1 MKQQVPISGIIA
13 ALSTPVFL
21 GMAPIFGKLAIK
33 GGADPFTVAALRTL
47 VAAGFLWVMYLIF
60 FRKYIFIYPAGL
72 IGCIVIGCVNGI
84 GSLFYYSGL
93 SMVDAS
99 LAQLVNGLYL
109 VFAVILSHI
118 GGQKADL
125 RTQIR
130 ILLSLVALMLLTG
143 FGNGAANWVGV
154 GLMLANA
161 LMFAGTVILS
171 QYVLYE
177 MPAHTATLYILSTM
191 AVVVTMVWLA
201 VGQPLSEA
209 SLETTALPIFILGL
223 TTLTSRLAMFAG
235 VKFMGGVQ
243 TAILAIAEIG
253 VALTLAFFLL
263 GDRLS
268 PVQVGGVVLLGLT
281 ILLIRQRDLL
291 PRGYNPAAL
300 VVANMANVQFQR
312 IAFHRAFGTSEMDN
326 EYGTMAALTTQEI
339 MAIKRMMGAESG
351 AIDPFPIHKSNQLA
365 ASMADF
371 QDILES
377 NEFKRIEQSAI
388 SKTSSSTTLPAVSG
402 SGSPKQSQPKGRS
415 PEGD

>member
-13 ALSTPVFL
+13 ALSTPIFL
-21 GMAPIFGKLAIK
+21 GVAPIFGKLAIK

-47 VAAGFLWVMYLIF
+47 VAVGFLWVMYLIF
-60 FRKYIFIYPAGL
+60 FRKYIYIYPAGL
-72 IGCIVIGCVNGI
+72 IGCVVIGCVNGI

-130 ILLSLVALMLLTG
+130 ILLALVALLLLTG
-143 FGNGAANWVGV
+143 FGHGAANWVGV

-177 MPAHTATLYILSTM
+177 MPARTATLYILSTM

-209 SLETTALPIFILGL
+209 SLETTAGPIVILGI
-223 TTLTSRLAMFAG
+223 TTLFSRLAMFAG
-235 VKFMGGVQ
+235 VKFMGGMQ

-263 GDRLS
+263 GDRLT
-268 PVQVGGVVLLGLT
+268 PVQVLGVVLLAST

-312 IAFHRAFGTSEMDN
+312 IAFHRAFGTHEMDN

-339 MAIKRMMGAESG
+339 MAIKRMMGAEMG

-365 ASMADF
+365 ANMADF
-371 QDILES
+371 QDILDS
-377 NEFKRIEQSAI
+377 NEFKRIEKSALT
-388 SKTSSSTTLPAVSG
+388 KTSSGTMPAVAGTS
-402 SGSPKQSQPKGRS
+402 STNTSRHKGTTS
-415 PEGD
+415 DED